1 VLARSQRLAVR
12 VETARALGLALL
24 ARRAPARLRWP
35 VEQAGISSMF
45 GLRVDPLD
53 GSHRMHHGLD
63 LAAERGE
70 VVEAAARGW
79 VVRAGSAGGYGLM
92 VEVRHPGD
100 VTTRYG
106 HLSALLCAPGDAVEP
121 GQPLGLVGQTGRATG
136 PHLHFEVW
144 KGGMA
149 IDPLPWLSGDRVAD
163 APRTSRKGSAG
174 GPR

>member
-1 VLARSQRLAVR
+1 
-12 VETARALGLALL
+12 
-24 ARRAPARLRWP
+24 
-35 VEQAGISSMF
+35 
-45 GLRVDPLD
+45 
-53 GSHRMHHGLD
+53 
-63 LAAERGE
+63 
-70 VVEAAARGW
+70 
-79 VVRAGSAGGYGLM
+79 M

-106 HLSALLCAPGDAVEP
+106 HLSGLLCAPGDAVEP

-163 APRTSRKGSAG
+163 APRNSRKGSAG